1 MILSIWPAAD
11 QVIFVLRNSY
21 FGPFSWSLKIENLTN
36 FISINWQYYLSTSDW
51 SRRTLNRLLHIEWWI
66 EMMWTRLVR
75 RGNRLNNIIIAI
87 VNVFPIEANRKVKLC
102 PVIEQTGQR
111 SSSRTYPHVGNLV
124 IPGLDC
130 SRIAQNGPFQNWLK
144 KPRLH
149 KSQEWRLWWLEN
161 TAKATTEDRCT
172 CAPDSSARHLQVRAS
187 CGRKELWCP
196 GLFRGWRYN
205 YILEAVFVVYKRH
218 HHPGTEAS
226 HLI

>member
-87 VNVFPIEANRKVKLC
+87 VNVFPIEANRKVQQLAIIGIFFIAILRNLHNFYGAFFYTRTKYQFRLARSLYYFGTLC
-102 PVIEQTGQR
+102 STIVWQ
-111 SSSRTYPHVGNLV
+111 VGISIKV
-124 IPGLDC
+124 SVDHSEFP
-130 SRIAQNGPFQNWLK
+130 LK
-144 KPRLH
+144 
-149 KSQEWRLWWLEN
+149 
-161 TAKATTEDRCT
+161 
-172 CAPDSSARHLQVRAS
+172 
-187 CGRKELWCP
+187 
-196 GLFRGWRYN
+196 
-205 YILEAVFVVYKRH
+205 
-218 HHPGTEAS
+218 
-226 HLI
+226 